1 MRSSTPTPGQTSRE
15 NPHLNGH
22 TRPRPQQPRH
32 GASWTP
38 IAERMKQTW
47 RVCTHVYTRVGT
59 QCIHVQTRAH
69 ACVYTHTYVHTY
81 IHTHVHTYKTDAHAD
96 THIHIHAH
104 THMGTRL
111 SRLRVRGRLLT
122 PFSWEVSLD
131 KSTWSQEH
139 PPLPLFNTFAE
150 KSFIH
155 QTIHPFKVYNSM
167 GFNLFT
173 ELGNHDHN

>member
-1 MRSSTPTPGQTSRE
+1 MQLHTCRHTHPRTSISIFTCLHTSMR
-15 NPHLNGH
+15 LH
-22 TRPRPQQPRH
+22 TRAHTR
-32 GASWTP
+32 WY
-38 IAERMKQTW
+38 
-47 RVCTHVYTRVGT
+47 THVHTHAGT
-59 QCIHVQTRAH
+59 QRTHVHTRAH
-69 ACVYTHTYVHTY
+69 ACVYTHTCVRTY
-81 IHTHVHTYKTDAHAD
+81 IHTRVHTYTTDAHAD

-104 THMGTRL
+104 THTGTRL

-122 PFSWEVSLD
+122 PFSWEASLD

-139 PPLPLFNTFAE
+139 PALPLFNTFAE